1 MSEWT
6 AVPGELIV
14 MTINEVV
21 ETTMNRV
28 TGIPRA
34 HSDQKRNSTRIE
46 ACEFELLLQ
55 HAMEI
60 LKARAERAGLQS
72 A

>member
-6 AVPGELIV
+6 AVPGEPTV
-14 MTINEVV
+14 MTVNEVV

-28 TGIPRA
+28 AGLSRERC
-34 HSDQKRNSTRIE
+34 DERRNSTRIE

-55 HAMEI
+55 RAVDV
-60 LKARAERAGLQS
+60 LKARAES
-72 A
+72 AVWRSA